1 MAEEKKYLTQSW
13 YDKLANELEDLKK
26 NKLPEVLERLKEA
39 IAQWDISENAEYDD
53 AMSQKDLI
61 EVRINE
67 IEGMLENVEIIE
79 EWQWWGV
86 VRYWSSVTLEDD
98 KKNVYEFTLV
108 WAWEV
113 DILNGSISFASPVW
127 QAIEWKKAWD
137 TVSVRAPRR
146 RYEMKIVDVK

>member
-1 MAEEKKYLTQSW
+1 MAEEKKYLTQSG

-39 IAQWDISENAEYDD
+39 IAQGDISENAEYDD

-79 EWQWWGV
+79 EGQGGGV
-86 VRYWSSVTLEDD
+86 VRYGSSVTLEDD

-108 WAWEV
+108 GAGEV
-113 DILNGSISFASPVW
+113 DILNGSISFASPVG
-127 QAIEWKKAWD
+127 QAIEGKKAGD